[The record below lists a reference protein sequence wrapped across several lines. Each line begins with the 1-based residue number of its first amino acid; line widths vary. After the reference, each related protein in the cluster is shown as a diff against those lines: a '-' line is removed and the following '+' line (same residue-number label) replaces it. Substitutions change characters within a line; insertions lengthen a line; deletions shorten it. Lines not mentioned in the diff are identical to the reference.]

1 VDTYSYEA
9 TTKEGKEI
17 SGTINADDERTAV
30 QRIQEMGYFPFK
42 VNKAAEKGAGG
53 ILSKLL
59 TPINQGVGSK
69 DLMNF
74 TYQLGV
80 LLDAG
85 FPLEKS
91 LAIQSELIEKK
102 ALNDIVDVIL
112 KHVRSGKSFSDS
124 LSRFPSV
131 FPAFYVNM
139 VRAGEAGGFLEDTIS
154 KMTVYLENTQTMK
167 EDIRSALIYPLI
179 LTVVG
184 TLTIIILLTFVVP
197 MFSEIFADMSAT
209 LPLPTKILLV
219 VSTWFR
225 VYWWVL
231 LILLTGTVFIA
242 VAYLKSDRG
251 KNWWDEFRFKLP
263 VAGKLFKEIIVSRF
277 ARTFGTLLASGVPI
291 LNSLQIVSGALGSEK
306 ISGIISSVRESV
318 RKGRGI
324 SEPLRNSDIFP
335 PLAVHMV
342 TIGEDTGKL
351 DEMLVKIA
359 ERFDIEVK
367 TTTKRLLTLFGP
379 VLILVMGVIV
389 TFILISILL
398 AMLTINELPF

>member
-1 VDTYSYEA
+1 METYSFDA
-9 TTKEGKEI
+9 ATKEGREI
-17 SGTINADDERTAV
+17 KGKIEAADERTAV
-30 QRIQEMGYFPFK
+30 QRIQEMGYFPFRVDRVK
-42 VNKAAEKGAGG
+42 DTHAGA
-53 ILSKLL
+53 ILSKFLS
-59 TPINQGVGSK
+59 PVRSGVGSK

-74 TYQLGV
+74 TYQLSV

-91 LAIQSELIEKK
+91 LAIQSELTDKK
-102 ALNDIVDVIL
+102 ALRDIVDEIL
-112 KHVRSGKSFSDS
+112 THVRSGRSFSDS

-139 VRAGEAGGFLEDTIS
+139 VRASEAGGFLEDTIS
-154 KMTVYLENTQTMK
+154 KMTTYLENSQMMK
-167 EDIRSALIYPLI
+167 EDIRSALIYPAI

-184 TLTIIILLTFVVP
+184 SGTIVILLTFVVP
-197 MFSEIFADMSAT
+197 MFSQIFADIAAT

-219 VSTWFR
+219 VSNWFR
-225 VYWWVL
+225 VYWWL
-231 LILLTGTVFIA
+231 LLLLLAGALFISISF
-242 VAYLKSDRG
+242 LKSDRG
-251 KNWWDEFRFKLP
+251 RRWWDDFRFRIP
-263 VAGKLFKEIIVSRF
+263 VIGKLFKEIVVSRF

-291 LNSLQIVSGALGSEK
+291 LNALQIVQGALGSEK
-306 ISGIISSVRESV
+306 MSGIISSVRDSV

-335 PLAVHMV
+335 SLAVHMV
-342 TIGEDTGKL
+342 TIGEDTGRL
-351 DEMLVKIA
+351 DDMLVKIA

-367 TTTKRLLTLFGP
+367 ITTKRLITLFGP
-379 VLILVMGVIV
+379 ILILVMGVIV